1 MHRSSLESAEL
12 AAAGSG
18 RLTHS
23 IRSTYAPVPEAWRS
37 RATARLVAGGE
48 EAL

>member
-23 IRSTYAPVPEAWRS
+23 IRSTYLCS
-37 RATARLVAGGE
+37 RA
-48 EAL
+48 